1 MPKNPALEKTKDQ
14 LSIQKDWLGIV

>member
-14 LSIQKDWLGIV
+14 LSIQKDWPGIV